1 MEKINKFDKKI
12 MKLFKN
18 KSLNSFL
25 RYSLKYKGAMLGVIL
40 LSIITSLM
48 SAVPAWLSKY
58 LIDDVLVSKSPKM
71 LVIVIGAI
79 FVSTI
84 IKVVTNYFASISSG
98 YITEKIRRDIK
109 IDVFS
114 HLQKLPIA
122 YFKQNKL
129 GDTMSRLSGDST
141 TLGRIGFMLFDM
153 LKEFITV
160 LALLVRMFQVDF
172 MLALISLTVLPAI
185 ISMVKKYTKKIR
197 KSGRVRQDTVG
208 FVTAFIQE
216 SLSGVSVI
224 KAFNRSDKIIDKY
237 KGVTQEE
244 FDKIYKTTKIKA
256 KVSPINEILSTLMIL
271 LVASYGG
278 YQIII
283 TQTMTPGD
291 LISFI
296 TAIGLMQ
303 QPLKTLVKRNNE
315 LQEALPS
322 ADRVIE
328 ILDVPQEIDHIGDVA
343 KAVPSKIETI
353 NFESVDFMYDDGKEK
368 VLKNFTLNVKAG
380 EVVALVGKSGSGK
393 TTLVNL
399 LPRYYDITGGSIKVN
414 NTDIREMSL
423 EEYRNHIGIV
433 PQETF
438 LFSGT
443 IGENIAFGKDNM
455 TEEDIE
461 KAAKMANAYD
471 FIMELPNKF
480 DTEVGERGVLLSGG
494 QKQRIAIARALIQN
508 PSIMILDEATSALDT
523 ESERLVQEALDKL
536 MIGRT
541 TFVIAHRLSTIINA
555 DKIVVMENGEIK
567 EVGSHEKLLGN
578 NGIYKKLYE
587 IQFGK
592 LEPNDLEEVEIIE
605 KGNLEKVEQYV

>member
-1 MEKINKFDKKI
+1 MENTNKFDSKI
-12 MKLFKN
+12 MGFFKN
-18 KSLNSFL
+18 KSLKTFL
-25 RYSLKYKGAMLGVIL
+25 KYSLKYKGAMAGVIV
-40 LSIITSLM
+40 LSTVTSLM

-58 LIDDVLVSKSPKM
+58 LIDDVLVKKDSKMMS
-71 LVIVIGAI
+71 IVIGAI
-79 FVSTI
+79 FLSTI
-84 IKVVTNYFASISSG
+84 IKVITNYFADISSG

-109 IDVFS
+109 VDVFS

-129 GDTMSRLSGDST
+129 GDLMSRLSGDST

-153 LKEFITV
+153 LKEFVTV
-160 LALLVRMFQVDF
+160 LALLVRMFQVDIV
-172 MLALISLTVLPAI
+172 LALISLTVLPAI
-185 ISMVKKYTKKIR
+185 LSLVKKYTKKIR
-197 KSGRVRQDTVG
+197 KTGRIRQDTVG
-208 FVTAFIQE
+208 DVTAFVQE
-216 SLSGVSVI
+216 ALSGISVI
-224 KAFNRSDKIIDKY
+224 KGFNRSDKIIDNY
-237 KGVTQEE
+237 RDVTQDE
-244 FDKIYKTTKIKA
+244 FDKIYKATKIKA
-256 KVSPINEILSTLMIL
+256 KVSPINEVLSTIMIL
-271 LVASYGG
+271 LVAAYGG

-283 TQTMTPGD
+283 TEVMTPGD

-303 QPLKTLVKRNNE
+303 QPLKTLIKRNSE

-328 ILDVPQEIDHIGDVA
+328 ILDVELEIDYIGSAPKDVP
-343 KAVPSKIETI
+343 KTI
-353 NFESVDFMYDDGKEK
+353 SNIDFKNVDFKYDDGDEK
-368 VLKNFTLNVKAG
+368 VLKNFNLNIKAG
-380 EVVALVGKSGSGK
+380 EVIALVGKSGSGK

-399 LPRYYDITGGSIKVN
+399 LPRYYDITSGSIRIN
-414 NTDIREMSL
+414 DIDIREMSL
-423 EEYRNHIGIV
+423 EKYRNHIGIV

-443 IGENIAFGKDNM
+443 IGENIGFGKDSVSY
-455 TEEDIE
+455 EEIVN
-461 KAAKMANAYD
+461 AAKMANAYN

-523 ESERLVQEALDKL
+523 ESERLVQDALDKL
-536 MIGRT
+536 MSGRT
-541 TFVIAHRLSTIINA
+541 TFVIAHRLSTILNA

-567 EVGSHEKLLGN
+567 EVGNHEELLKN
-578 NGIYKKLYE
+578 NGIYRKLYE

-592 LEPNDLEEVEIIE
+592 IESKKLEA
-605 KGNLEKVEQYV
+605 VEQYV

>member
-12 MKLFKN
+12 MGLFKN
-18 KSLNSFL
+18 KSLNTFL
-25 RYSLKYKGAMLGVIL
+25 KYSLKYKGAMVGVII
-40 LSIITSLM
+40 LSTITSLM

-58 LIDDVLVSKSPKM
+58 LIDDVLVKKNAQM
-71 LVIVIGAI
+71 MMMVIGAI
-79 FVSTI
+79 FASTI
-84 IKVVTNYFASISSG
+84 LKVITNYFADISSG

-109 IDVFS
+109 VDVFT

-129 GDTMSRLSGDST
+129 GDIMARLSGDST

-160 LALLVRMFQVDF
+160 LALLVRMFQVDII
-172 MLALISLTVLPAI
+172 LALISLTVLPAI
-185 ISMVKKYTKKIR
+185 LSMVKKYTKKIR

-208 FVTAFIQE
+208 DVTAFVQE
-216 SLSGVSVI
+216 ALSGVSVI
-224 KAFNRSDKIIDKY
+224 KGFNRSDKIIDRY
-237 KGVTQEE
+237 KSVTQEE

-256 KVSPINEILSTLMIL
+256 KISPINEVLATIMIL

-278 YQIII
+278 YQIIVV
-283 TQTMTPGD
+283 QSMTPGD

-303 QPLKTLVKRNNE
+303 QPLKTLIKRNSE

-328 ILDVPQEIDHIGDVA
+328 IFDVPLEPDHIGEILRP
-343 KAVPSKIETI
+343 VPEIIEKIS
-353 NFESVDFMYDDGKEK
+353 FKDVDFKYDDGEEN
-368 VLKNFTLNVKAG
+368 VLKKFTLNVKAG

-399 LPRYYDITGGSIKVN
+399 LPRYYDITGGSIKIN
-414 NTDIREMSL
+414 KIDIREISL
-423 EEYRNHIGIV
+423 EKYRNHIGIV

-443 IGENIAFGKDNM
+443 IGENIGFGKDKVSQ
-455 TEEDIE
+455 EEIE
-461 KAAKMANAYD
+461 NASKMANAYD
-471 FIMELPNKF
+471 FIMELPNQF
-480 DTEVGERGVLLSGG
+480 ETEVGERGILLSGG

-536 MIGRT
+536 MQGRT

-567 EVGSHEKLLGN
+567 EVGNHQELLKKD
-578 NGIYKKLYE
+578 GIYRKLYE

-592 LEPNDLEEVEIIE
+592 AQPIETAQLIENGSLEE
-605 KGNLEKVEQYV
+605 LEQYI